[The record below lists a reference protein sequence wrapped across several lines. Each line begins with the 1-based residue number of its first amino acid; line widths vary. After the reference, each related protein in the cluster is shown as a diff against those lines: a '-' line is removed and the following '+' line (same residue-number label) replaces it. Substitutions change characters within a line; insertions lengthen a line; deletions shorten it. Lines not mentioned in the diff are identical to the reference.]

1 MPEYLAPAVYVEEVP
16 SANKPIEGASTS
28 TAAMVGVAVRGPVNT
43 PTLVTSL
50 GSYTRLFGGLLDP
63 RVFTENRDAM
73 PQAAFGFFA
82 NGGSRLYVT
91 RIVGAA
97 AEYASASLW
106 GVASGA
112 ATDVTLVARAGAG
125 ETRLALSSDDGVG
138 ADVDFVISDGSR
150 SESVRTTVGA
160 AQTLILFEHP
170 LGSRVDDNAAL
181 VRQDVTPGAL
191 VPDPDA
197 MEARGGIA
205 FTTPPAPAL
214 ADGDVLRI
222 RNSGD
227 FSRTEYVIVDTGSP
241 LGIEGNGLLYDHLA
255 GETQVHR
262 VQLADDAAPGSA
274 TIADGDFAA
283 GASQLWVDDASGYAP
298 GQTISVTTVDG
309 TELRVVAEVPPVATL
324 ADPLANPHA
333 AGTSVQ
339 RASPLLDIHARYPGS
354 WGNSVVVR
362 ADVVSLL
369 SGTVVDQA
377 NAGAESLKLSS
388 TFGLFAGSTLA
399 VGAGSSA
406 ELVTVEEVD
415 RENNQVT
422 LTGGLTTGVAPGA
435 AVESREFN
443 LFVDRVEN
451 GKVVQSEQ
459 FEGLSL
465 HPDHARYAPRSV
477 GAFDR
482 ASDTSAASGA
492 AELIRVSDRAKDDDG
507 NDLGTA
513 AALRQSSPITGGSF
527 RMSGGKDDLD
537 GIKDPQFIG
546 DASEDPHLRTG
557 IQALENEN
565 SISIVAVPGQTSVGV
580 QNALLEHCEKM
591 RYRFA
596 VIEPPAGAKV
606 AEARTHR
613 QNFDST
619 RGAIYY
625 PWLDV
630 ADPVGAPGDMIRIP
644 PSGHVMG
651 IYARTDVARGVW
663 KAPANEVV
671 RGILQLDT
679 ALTKGEQD
687 ILNPVH
693 VNCFRDFRSVN
704 RGLRVYGARTLS
716 SDPEFRY
723 VNVRRTLLYIEQS
736 LDTGL
741 QWAVFEPN
749 AEPLWAS
756 VKQSVSGFLRTL
768 WRDGGLEGTSEDEAF
783 FVNIGYDVT
792 MTQADIDNGRLIV
805 VIGVAIVKP
814 AEFVIV
820 KISQK
825 TREATS

>member
-28 TAAMVGVAVRGPVNT
+28 TAAMVGLAVRGPVNT
-43 PTLVTSL
+43 PTLVTST
-50 GSYTRLFGGLLDP
+50 GSFTRLFGGLLDP
-63 RVFTENRDAM
+63 RVFTDGLDSM

-91 RIVGAA
+91 RIVGDAA
-97 AEYASASLW
+97 AHASASLW
-106 GVASGA
+106 GVAAGA
-112 ATDVTLVARAGAG
+112 ATDVTLLTRAGAG
-125 ETRLALSSDDGVG
+125 DTRIALSSDDGIG
-138 ADVDFVISDGSR
+138 AGVDFVIADGSR
-150 SESVRTTVGA
+150 SESVQTTGA
-160 AQTLILFEHP
+160 SAQTLIVFEHP
-170 LGSRVDDNAAL
+170 LGSSVDDNAAV
-181 VRQDVTPGAL
+181 VRQDVTQNAL
-191 VPDPDA
+191 VPDPDD
-197 MEARGGIA
+197 MEAGGGIA

-222 RNSGD
+222 RDSND
-227 FSRTEYVIVDTGSP
+227 FSLTEYVVVDTGAP
-241 LGIEGNGLLYDHLA
+241 LGIEGSGLLYDHPA
-255 GETQVHR
+255 ASTQVHR
-262 VQLADDAAPGSA
+262 VALANDAAPGGA
-274 TIADGDFAA
+274 TTVDGDAAA
-283 GASQLWVDDASGYAP
+283 GASNLWVDDASGYAA
-298 GQTISVTTVDG
+298 GETIAVTTVDG
-309 TELRVVAEVPPVATL
+309 TEFRIVAEVPPVATL

-339 RASPLLDIHARYPGS
+339 RVSALLEVHARYPGS
-354 WGNSVVVR
+354 WGNSLVVR
-362 ADVVSLL
+362 ATVVNLL
-369 SGTVVDQA
+369 SGTVVNQA
-377 NAGAESLKLSS
+377 NAGVMSLTLSS

-399 VGAGSSA
+399 VGTGSSA
-406 ELVTVEEVD
+406 ELVTVQSVNRATNE
-415 RENNQVT
+415 VT
-422 LTGGLTTGVAPGA
+422 LTSGLITGVGPGT

-451 GKVVQSEQ
+451 DKVVESEQ

-465 HPDHARYAPRSV
+465 HPDHARYAPRSI

-492 AELIRVSDRAKDDDG
+492 AELIRVSDRAKDDNG
-507 NDLGTA
+507 VDLGNA

-527 RMSGGKDDLD
+527 LMTGGDDDLASID
-537 GIKDPQFIG
+537 DDSFIG
-546 DASEDPHLRTG
+546 VASEDPHERTG
-557 IQALENEN
+557 IQAMENEN
-565 SISIVAVPGQTSVGV
+565 SLSIVAVPGRTSVAV

-596 VIEPPAGAKV
+596 VIEPPAGSKV
-606 AEARTHR
+606 GEARAHR

-630 ADPVGAPGDMIRIP
+630 PDPVGAPGDLIRIP

-704 RGLRVYGARTLS
+704 RGLRLYGARTLS

-723 VNVRRTLLYIEQS
+723 VNVRRTLLFIEQS

-768 WRDGGLEGTSEDEAF
+768 WRDGGLEGTSEEEAF